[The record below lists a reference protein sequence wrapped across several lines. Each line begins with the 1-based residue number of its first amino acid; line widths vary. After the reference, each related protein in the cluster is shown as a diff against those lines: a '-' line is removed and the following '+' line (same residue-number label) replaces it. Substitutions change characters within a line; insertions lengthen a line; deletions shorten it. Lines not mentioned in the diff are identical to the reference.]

1 MEMKSLK
8 KSISAKPK
16 PNEFVPI
23 AVSGVIQKMSICGSL
38 PVPKEMPLAI
48 PLVFFA
54 DGGEKIDSQPPARFL
69 LFPPTKETTGLNF
82 VIHAPFL
89 LNESREGIRA
99 GAQHN
104 RKMIG
109 LLAELAADSLSYL
122 KQIGIE
128 KGVRLLGENLFDI
141 VPYDE
146 SIFSPLDDVD
156 QISFAPPFYHLIQ
169 RVLMEKELLPA
180 EGGGYVAAKNAYW
193 PLHAPLAAVFSNEQL
208 AWLCKNPRAKWVFA
222 FFGHYEAG
230 RAGGGGSTST

>member
-8 KSISAKPK
+8 KFDYGKPRPK
-16 PNEFVPI
+16 RIRAYRSFRGDSKDEYLWLFTRAERDALGYSV
-23 AVSGVIQKMSICGSL
+23 GFFCGR
-38 PVPKEMPLAI
+38 
-48 PLVFFA
+48 
-54 DGGEKIDSQPPARFL
+54 GEKIDSQPPARFL

-156 QISFAPPFYHLIQ
+156 QISFAPHFI
-169 RVLMEKELLPA
+169 
-180 EGGGYVAAKNAYW
+180 
-193 PLHAPLAAVFSNEQL
+193 
-208 AWLCKNPRAKWVFA
+208 
-222 FFGHYEAG
+222 
-230 RAGGGGSTST
+230 T